1 MVIGTSVQ
9 ENLQNI
15 IYHNSIMFYVVINN
29 IDNSMEAC
37 IPVAQ
42 TIVHMK
48 RRRKRKDNYNF
59 KDPFTESLFTWQPN
73 WKNEWMF

>member
-1 MVIGTSVQ
+1 MVIGMSAQ
-9 ENLQNI
+9 ENWQNI
-15 IYHNSIMFYVVINN
+15 IYHNSIMFYMVINN

-48 RRRKRKDNYNF
+48 KRKN
-59 KDPFTESLFTWQPN
+59 KG
-73 WKNEWMF
+73 